1 MERYLLV
8 ALGGALGSAL
18 RYGLGA
24 FVQAL
29 TGPGFPYSTL
39 LINALGSFL
48 IGVVVRLSLEGALS
62 GEARIFLAMGVLGGF
77 TTFSTFSYETL
88 ALLQDGEVGRA
99 LAYVLFSVL
108 LGLLL
113 VFLGFRLGAALV
125 A

>member
-24 FVQAL
+24 WVQAL

-39 LINALGSFL
+39 VINALGSFL
-48 IGVVVRLSLEGALS
+48 IGVVIRLSLEGALS
-62 GEARIFLAMGVLGGF
+62 GEGRLFLAVGVLGGF

-99 LAYVLFSVL
+99 FLYVFFSIF
-108 LGLLL
+108 LGLFL
-113 VFLGFRLGAALV
+113 VFLGYRLGGALV

>member
-8 ALGGALGSAL
+8 ALGGALGSLL

-24 FVQAL
+24 WVQAL
-29 TGPGFPYSTL
+29 TGPSFPYSTL

-48 IGVVVRLSLEGALS
+48 IGVVIRLSLEGALS
-62 GEARIFLAMGVLGGF
+62 GEARLFLAVGVLGGF

-88 ALLQDGEVGRA
+88 ALLQDGEAWRA
-99 LAYVLFSVL
+99 FLYVFFSIFLGLFLVL
-108 LGLLL
+108 LGY
-113 VFLGFRLGAALV
+113 RLGGALV

>member
-8 ALGGALGSAL
+8 ALGGALGSLL

-24 FVQAL
+24 WVQGL

-39 LINALGSFL
+39 LVNALGSFL

-62 GEARIFLAMGVLGGF
+62 GEARLFLAVGLLGGF

-88 ALLQDGEVGRA
+88 ALLQEGEVVQA
-99 LAYVLFSVL
+99 LFYVGASLALGLFLVL
-108 LGLLL
+108 LGY
-113 VFLGFRLGAALV
+113 RLGGALV